1 MGPKE
6 DPKDKAERLRQRRI
20 AEIDRMG
27 TAQQNASGLTTDL
40 RGVYGLR
47 ALSMFGMGG
56 GPGKSAPALK
66 PTTNTFGNGR

>member
-56 GPGKSAPALK
+56 GPGKTTQAPK
-66 PTTNTFGNGR
+66 SNTFGNGR

>member
-56 GPGKSAPALK
+56 GPGKTTTAPK
-66 PTTNTFGNGR
+66 SNTFGNGR